1 MPFMRWSC
9 ISHRSSPIT
18 QLPLTMGPQGL
29 VPMPPATLRAQLVAR
44 VSAIRPDFTAN
55 LPGTLIE
62 DIVST
67 DVAAIVIANQFL
79 VDLVNSVTP
88 YGANAFLLKQLGID
102 IYGIQP
108 SSPNNT
114 SVDLIFSG
122 TPGFIIIPGFT
133 VTDGVYQYICQNG
146 GVIGTN
152 GNSLPIYALASMAG
166 TWAVPAGTVTG
177 FITSVPLGI
186 SLSVIN
192 PTDGIPSTTAETE
205 TSFRT
210 RTLTAGL
217 AASTG
222 MDRYLKTLLWNIP
235 GVVKRLVSV
244 RQNLDDC
251 SYAILVGG
259 GDPYQVAWAIY
270 YALGDLSS
278 LARPNIE
285 IAFITSYDPTNANP
299 QVPVITTKYNHNLL
313 TGMTET
319 LDQIL
324 GMQTLNGQ
332 QFVVTVLTDKT
343 FTIPVNLSTLG
354 NYISGGIVIPNP
366 ILQEISLNSY
376 PDNYLIPFILP
387 PQQLVTM
394 VVSWNTDSP
403 NYVSAQAISQAA
415 SPALTE
421 YINSLYVGTSPIN
434 VYEMEAIFLYAV
446 RNVVA
451 SENVTVLKFDIM
463 FDNISY
469 APDPGTGIITGD
481 PFSYFATTTDNVVIQ
496 QIGQQA

>member
-1 MPFMRWSC
+1 
-9 ISHRSSPIT
+9 
-18 QLPLTMGPQGL
+18 
-29 VPMPPATLRAQLVAR
+29 VAATN
-44 VSAIRPDFTAN
+44 PDYTAN

-67 DVAAIVIANQFL
+67 SVGALVIANQFL

-88 YGANAFLLKQLGID
+88 YGANAFLLNQLGTD

-108 SSPNNT
+108 SYPNNT

-152 GNSLPIYALASMAG
+152 GNSLPIYALAYMSG
-166 TWAVPAGTVTG
+166 TWPVPAGTVTG
-177 FITSVPLGI
+177 FITSVPIGI
-186 SLSVIN
+186 TLSVIN

-244 RQNLDDC
+244 RQNVNDC
-251 SYAILVGG
+251 NYSILVGG

-270 YALGDLSS
+270 YAIPNIAT

-285 IAFITSYDPTNANP
+285 ISFITSYDPTNPMP
-299 QVPVITTKYNHNLL
+299 QIPVITTLYNHNLV

-319 LDQIL
+319 LDKII
-324 GMQTLNGQ
+324 GMEPLNGQ

-343 FTIPVNLSTLG
+343 FTIPVDLSTMG
-354 NYISGGIVIPNP
+354 SYQSGGIVTPNP

-403 NYVSAQAISQAA
+403 NYVSQSAMSQAA
-415 SPALTE
+415 SPALAD
-421 YINSLYVGTSPIN
+421 YVNSLYVGSSPLN
-434 VYEMEAIFLYAV
+434 VYEMEAIFLYSV
-446 RNVVA
+446 RNIVA
-451 SENVTVLKFDIM
+451 SENITTLKFDIS

-469 APDPGTGIITGD
+469 APDPGTGIVTGD
-481 PFSYFATTTDNVVIQ
+481 PFSYFYATTDTVVIQ

>member
-1 MPFMRWSC
+1 MAE
-9 ISHRSSPIT
+9 
-18 QLPLTMGPQGL
+18 LPLVMGPQGL
-29 VPMPPATLRAQLVAR
+29 VPTAPATLRAQLVAK
-44 VSAIRPDFTAN
+44 VAATNPDYTAN

-67 DVAAIVIANQFL
+67 SVGALVIANQFL

-88 YGANAFLLKQLGID
+88 YGANAFLLNQLGTD

-152 GNSLPIYALASMAG
+152 GNSLPIYALAYMSG
-166 TWAVPAGTVTG
+166 TWPVPAGTVTG
-177 FITSVPLGI
+177 LITSVPIGI
-186 SLSVIN
+186 TLSVIN

-244 RQNLDDC
+244 RQNVNDC
-251 SYAILVGG
+251 NYSILVGG

-270 YALGDLSS
+270 YAIPNIAT
-278 LARPNIE
+278 LARPNIK
-285 IAFITSYDPTNANP
+285 ISFITSYDPTNPMP
-299 QVPVITTKYNHNLL
+299 QIPVITTLYNHNLV

-319 LDQIL
+319 LDKII
-324 GMQTLNGQ
+324 GMEPLNGQ

-343 FTIPVNLSTLG
+343 FTIPVDLSTMG
-354 NYISGGIVIPNP
+354 SYQSGGIVTPNP

-403 NYVSAQAISQAA
+403 NYVSQSAMSQAA
-415 SPALTE
+415 SPALAD
-421 YINSLYVGTSPIN
+421 YVNSLYVGSSPLN
-434 VYEMEAIFLYAV
+434 VYEMEAIFLYSV
-446 RNVVA
+446 RNIVA
-451 SENVTVLKFDIM
+451 SENITTLKFDIS

-469 APDPGTGIITGD
+469 APDPGTGIVTGD
-481 PFSYFATTTDNVVIQ
+481 PFSYFYATTDTVVIQ